1 MLVNFCLAFQRF
13 LYRPRVGLGPQ
24 MPVKTAHD
32 ARQCFPGVSAV
43 PPPTAR
49 RFMAQDLGVLPKKQH
64 RVLANFLFGVFRLCI
79 RPRVGLGPQM
89 PVKTEQNARDF
100 CIGRFCGSDNDRIAQ
115 SDQ

>member
-32 ARQCFPGVSAV
+32 ARQFFPGVSAV

-64 RVLANFLFGVFRLCI
+64 RVLANFLFGVFAVVYTTARGF
-79 RPRVGLGPQM
+79 RTP
-89 PVKTEQNARDF
+89 NARKNRTE
-100 CIGRFCGSDNDRIAQ
+100 CS
-115 SDQ
+115 